1 MKNIINKRKEQSL
14 KTRQKL
20 LKTAAKL
27 VAKKGLDS
35 LNVEEITKACG
46 VAKGTFYV
54 YFKHK
59 EDIVFE
65 ICRDPFEDIKQNF
78 QKEKSA
84 NITEKLTTYFNS
96 FMLEVEKYG
105 INICRQWIKGV
116 IDPNTAPENMDNK
129 KWHYDVNMLQ
139 DILKTAVKNKELK
152 KDTPIE
158 LISNIIVSQL
168 YGMMLC
174 WCMSDA
180 DFEPKNWTKKFCDIQ
195 LKQILGKYIIKEK

>member
-1 MKNIINKRKEQSL
+1 MKNITNKRKEQSL

-65 ICRDPFEDIKQNF
+65 ICRDPFEDIKNDF
-78 QKEKSA
+78 QKNKNE
-84 NITEKLTTYFNS
+84 NLITKLTRYFNS
-96 FMLEVEKYG
+96 FMTEVEKYG

-116 IDPNTAPENMDNK
+116 IDPKTAPENMDNK
-129 KWHYDVNMLQ
+129 KWHYDINMLQ
-139 DILKTAVKNKELK
+139 DILKTAIENKELK
-152 KDTPIE
+152 KDTPID
-158 LISNIIVSQL
+158 LISNVIISQL
-168 YGMMLC
+168 YGMMTC

-180 DFEPKNWTKKFCDIQ
+180 DFEPKKWTKKFCDLQ
-195 LKQILGKYIIKEK
+195 LKILLEKYIVKEK

>member
-65 ICRDPFEDIKQNF
+65 ICRDPFEDIKNDF
-78 QKEKSA
+78 QKNKNE
-84 NITEKLTTYFNS
+84 NLITKLTRYFNS
-96 FMLEVEKYG
+96 FMTEVEKYG

-116 IDPNTAPENMDNK
+116 IDPKTAPENMDNK
-129 KWHYDVNMLQ
+129 KWHYDINMLQ
-139 DILKTAVKNKELK
+139 DILKTAIENKELK
-152 KDTPIE
+152 KNTPID
-158 LISNIIVSQL
+158 LISNVIISQL
-168 YGMMLC
+168 YGMMTC
-174 WCMSDA
+174 WCISDA
-180 DFEPKNWTKKFCDIQ
+180 DFEPDKWTKKFCDLQ
-195 LKQILGKYIIKEK
+195 LEILLKKYIVKN